1 MSPADLHRDLGL
13 SPYPDPDTREHELD
27 DLAVRLGGEVLVY
40 GHSREGRP
48 LRALRLPSVAA
59 DAPRILCS
67 GNIHG
72 VEYIAGRIV
81 LGLGERLAAGDP
93 ELLRLRARAELW
105 LIPCLNPDG
114 YARTWARGGAGRL
127 AELRSNAA
135 GVDLNRNFPRP
146 GGAPVSRLPGAGSD
160 RPGDATYRGPH
171 PLSEPETAALDRLF
185 VAHRFHASV
194 NLHSFMGTVIPARV
208 TDRDAYACYRELAR
222 VLARAQPRVRYRRL
236 AHRIFDTFTGEQED
250 HQHHAFGTWA
260 VCMETFPL
268 RHSYTQHFR
277 RPSVFWRFNPHDPAP
292 WIANDVPGITAF
304 FHAALD
310 LPPPTLASRRALP
323 PAAS

>member
-1 MSPADLHRDLGL
+1 MSLAVRLPPGL
-13 SPYPDPDTREHELD
+13 SPYPDPDSRERELD
-27 DLAVRLGGEVLVY
+27 DLAVRLGGELVEY
-40 GHSREGRP
+40 GRSREGRP
-48 LRALRLPSVAA
+48 LRALQLRGAPGRPRL
-59 DAPRILCS
+59 LCS
-67 GNIHG
+67 ANIHG
-72 VEYIAGRIV
+72 VEYIAGRVV
-81 LGLGERLAAGDP
+81 LGLAHRIADSDP
-93 ELLRLRARAELW
+93 ELQRLRARAELW

-114 YARTWARGGAGRL
+114 YARTWATGGAGRL
-127 AELRSNAA
+127 AELRANAA

-146 GGAPVSRLPGAGSD
+146 GGAAPSRLPGAGSD

-185 VAHRFHASV
+185 AAQRFHASV

-208 TDRDAYACYRELAR
+208 TDRDAYASYRELAR
-222 VLARAQPRVRYRRL
+222 VLAHAQPHVRYRRL

-250 HQHHAFGTWA
+250 HQHHAYGTWA

-268 RHSYTQHFR
+268 RHSYQQHLR

-310 LPPPTLASRRALP
+310 LPPPPLASRRALP
-323 PAAS
+323 PSP